1 MRYILGLNLTDE
13 LLAYIFFPV
22 GFDNSDLWQSLEEQ
36 YSSSSKIL
44 ESYNLGPNAL
54 LSTAIR

>member
-1 MRYILGLNLTDE
+1 MNLTDE

-22 GFDNSDLWQSLEEQ
+22 GFDNSDLWQSMEEQ